1 MDTST
6 RETRLPPAI
15 HRSHSVIAYNRDMQV
30 KQWRV
35 RGRVSVHET
44 GEGIPGLVVTATDGV
59 EGVTGA
65 ERNIAEAARAG
76 EAGRPT
82 PMARRIGAVITDENG
97 AFELA
102 YADPGRA
109 IDLMVSVSAPDL
121 AGGERAAGPL
131 FVSTERRRGAGSLE
145 EFSIEVPRAKLE
157 AAGQVEPQAGG
168 NARRRFERATTSL
181 GAMNESRIKI
191 AAVQRAASVA
201 ALEAVRALDAKIETT
216 AGDLR
221 EALLRT
227 PPSLRAQRGFAKD
240 ETAIDA
246 ACAAVIDAGIRER
259 INPSRLRSRLSL
271 SAETIEKLGGTD
283 ALESG
288 VILSE
293 TEFEALTH
301 GDAPGTVALYRN
313 DPVDQLCRGEHAEE
327 DECVAL
333 LTGVPHEGG
342 SGNGTPDSDGETPS
356 DEPATAE
363 ERLDRALQR
372 LLANMTSPENPV
384 AFGIS
389 GPADDKAIREKL
401 AALEIGSGPADVP
414 RYYDFYNL
422 QLAFEHVWM
431 EALDE
436 SLIVDAQEAY
446 RRIVE
451 LGGQAPPPRPGGT
464 KVLQPMLVEARLLQ
478 YAEVS
483 ADPPPEVLRVFD
495 VTPAQWS
502 VLDSG
507 QRQSLTGLSG
517 DIIALEDQ
525 EPGWLFGWSVESR
538 LPKLRRQ
545 GERLLEFADRK
556 IRYAFQKRSVIG
568 YGHLHGVLEALEK
581 RLRAPYSFTVYG
593 ASVQQRSINFGV
605 LAHYRQQ
612 WTPLNYQAGELAKT
626 ITLAPGE
633 KRKFSTKQV
642 VKRSHAEK
650 IATSESL
657 LRSRDTSDTARVES
671 EIVRKAQSR
680 TNFSLGT
687 EGTYNVLLSKGSATS
702 TFSTEAASDSQ
713 DVKRQFRESVVKAAE
728 EYKQERTH
736 EVSTSEESTFEVTS
750 SGELVNPNDELAV
763 TYLFYELQRRFRVAE
778 QLHSVTPVIF
788 VAQEVPKPDEI
799 DEDWLIAHDWILRRV
814 ILDASYLPA
823 LAYLSTRV
831 VGDEYALEERR
842 KTLEQQRRL
851 AERLEG
857 EVVAVRRTL
866 EESQREVD
874 RAIERQAEIQE
885 SEDSEGS
892 FTWVSEWFAGN
903 DESPEAARIRKDAAE
918 GRLERVRSQERE
930 LFARLER
937 EKTALNA
944 AAEAYTTQLQ
954 EHLNRRVQIERL
966 EVHVKQNILHYMQ
979 AIWSH
984 EPPDQRFF
992 RLHKVRVPTLGGTR
1006 SYQLKMAPVGAVMY
1020 PHWTVR
1026 PVDVV
1031 GEVHIEPELEFKT
1044 LAEVAD
1050 LDNPLGFKGNYMIF
1064 PLKQSNPLTDY
1075 MLTPYLHPVLG
1086 VRDPDEDG
1094 NWTLDGFL
1102 RYVCCL
1108 RDRLSTDEFEAR
1120 RDALAQQYKRL
1131 LQSPSLASSE
1141 IVVPSGSLFIEALPG
1156 THSLLEKFKEMHRG
1170 VDVKRVQGEVRER
1183 ELENLRLAR
1192 RLLAGELGDP
1202 SVETQINID
1211 GQPGG
1216 IIVSPG
1222 TDT

>member
-1 MDTST
+1 VSI
-6 RETRLPPAI
+6 E
-15 HRSHSVIAYNRDMQV
+15 YNPIMQV
-30 KQWRV
+30 KQWRI
-35 RGRVSVHET
+35 RGRVLVHET
-44 GEGIPGLVVTATDGV
+44 GEGIPGLVVTAADDGT
-59 EGVTGA
+59 ETATGPD
-65 ERNIAEAARAG
+65 RGIAAAARS
-76 EAGRPT
+76 T
-82 PMARRIGAVITDENG
+82 TTFRRIGAVVTDEDG
-97 AFELA
+97 AFELS
-102 YADPGRA
+102 YADPGRS
-109 IDLMVSVSAPDL
+109 IDLVLSVSPPEL
-121 AGGERAAGPL
+121 AGSARSSPL
-131 FVSTERRRGAGSLE
+131 VSTERRRGAGSHE
-145 EFSIEVPRAKLE
+145 EFSIEIPRARLE
-157 AAGQVEPQAGG
+157 SAGQPEPQAGG
-168 NARRRFERATTSL
+168 NTRRRFERAATSL
-181 GAMNESRIKI
+181 GTVTDARAQI
-191 AAVQRAASVA
+191 AAVRREASAAA
-201 ALEAVRALDAKIETT
+201 IGTVRALDAKIES
-216 AGDLR
+216 AVGDLR
-221 EALLRT
+221 DALLKT
-227 PPSLRAQRGFAKD
+227 PPAMRAQRGFAKD
-240 ETAIDA
+240 ELSIDA

-259 INPSRLRSRLSL
+259 INPSRMRSRLSL
-271 SAETIEKLGGTD
+271 SAETIAALGGTD
-283 ALESG
+283 ALETG
-288 VILSE
+288 ITLSE
-293 TEFEALTH
+293 SEFLALTTNGPQETH
-301 GDAPGTVALYRN
+301 ALYRV
-313 DPVDQLCRGEHAEE
+313 DPVEQLCRPHHDGE
-327 DECVAL
+327 DDCVEL
-333 LTGVPHEGG
+333 LTGVPTEGG
-342 SGNGTPDSDGETPS
+342 GGNGAPGGGDGESPADDS
-356 DEPATAE
+356 EEPATAE

-389 GPADDKAIREKL
+389 GPADDKAIQQKL
-401 AALEIGSGPADVP
+401 AAMEIGSGPADVP
-414 RYYDFYNL
+414 RYYDFFNL

-436 SLIVDAQEAY
+436 RLVIDASEAY

-451 LGGQAPPPRPGGT
+451 LGGQAHPPRPGGA
-464 KVLQPMLVEARLLQ
+464 KVLQPLLLEARLLQ
-478 YAEVS
+478 YVEVA

-495 VTPAQWS
+495 VTPAQWN
-502 VLDSG
+502 VLDSA
-507 QRQSLTGLSG
+507 QRQSLCDVTAE
-517 DIIALEDQ
+517 IIATEDQ
-525 EPGWLFGWSVESR
+525 EPQLLIGWGGLSR

-556 IRYAFQKRSVIG
+556 IRYAFQKRSVTG

-593 ASVQQRSINFGV
+593 ASAQQRSINFGL
-605 LAHYRQQ
+605 LAHYRQK

-642 VKRSHAEK
+642 VKRTHAEK
-650 IATSESL
+650 VATSESL
-657 LRSRDTSDTARVES
+657 LRSRDSSETGRVES
-671 EIVRKAQSR
+671 EIVKKAQSR

-702 TFSTEAASDSQ
+702 TFSADASSDSQ

-736 EVSTSEESTFEVTS
+736 EVSTSEESTFELTS
-750 SGELVNPNDELAV
+750 SGELTNPNDELSV

-799 DEDWLIAHDWILRRV
+799 DEEWLIAHDWILRRV
-814 ILDASYLPA
+814 ILDASFLPA
-823 LAYLSTRV
+823 LTYLSTRV

-857 EVVAVRRTL
+857 EVVSVRRTL

-885 SEDSEGS
+885 NEDSEGS

-903 DESPEAARIRKDAAE
+903 DESPEAARMRKDAAE
-918 GRLERVRSQERE
+918 GRLERVRAQERE
-930 LFARLER
+930 MFARLER

-944 AAEAYTTQLQ
+944 AAEAYTAALQ

-992 RLHKVRVPTLGGTR
+992 RLHKVKVPTLQGTR
-1006 SYQLKMAPVGAVMY
+1006 SYRLKLAPVDAVMY

-1026 PVDVV
+1026 PVDVE
-1031 GEVHIEPELEFKT
+1031 GEIQIATDLEFKT

-1064 PLKQSNPLTDY
+1064 PLKEANALTDY
-1075 MLTPYLHPVLG
+1075 MLTPYVHPVLG
-1086 VRDPDEDG
+1086 VRDPDDDG

-1108 RDRLSTDEFEAR
+1108 RENLTTDEFETR
-1120 RDALAQQYKRL
+1120 REALVQQYKRL
-1131 LQSPSLASSE
+1131 LQSPALTSSE
-1141 IVVPSGSLFIEALPG
+1141 IVVPTGSLFIEALPG

-1211 GQPGG
+1211 GQAGG

-1222 TDT
+1222 TDS